1 MQTDLNLDIDCQAT
15 AHKVTQFLDKK
26 LDHYLA
32 LSGKRRFDLKSP
44 IIDGM
49 AKAPTKGNA
58 SENRMIAIW
67 FAEQVVDC
75 VGCAM
80 RNMTQES
87 QKILLNRY
95 SDQMLTYTIAQELS
109 ISSATYSRKQ
119 EQALCEFADR
129 FEYQV
134 VKHGIVKEVN
144 DLHVYPRNDK

>member
-1 MQTDLNLDIDCQAT
+1 MLNIW
-15 AHKVTQFLDKK
+15 
-26 LDHYLA
+26 LA
-32 LSGKRRFDLKSP
+32 EE
-44 IIDGM
+44 I
-49 AKAPTKGNA
+49 
-58 SENRMIAIW
+58 
-67 FAEQVVDC
+67 VDC
-75 VGCAM
+75 VGCTM
-80 RNMTQES
+80 RNMTKES

-119 EQALCEFADR
+119 ERALCEFADR

>member
-49 AKAPTKGNA
+49 PKAPTKGNA

-119 EQALCEFADR
+119 ERALCEFADR

>member
-1 MQTDLNLDIDCQAT
+1 MLDVKDIDCQAT
-15 AHKVTQFLDKK
+15 ARKVTNFLDKK
-26 LDHYLA
+26 LDRYLA
-32 LSGKRRFDLKSP
+32 LSGKQRFDLKSP
-44 IIDGM
+44 GMDGM
-49 AKAPTKGNA
+49 PKAPSHGNG
-58 SENRMIAIW
+58 SESRMLNIW
-67 FAEQVVDC
+67 LAEEVVDC

-80 RNMTQES
+80 RNMTKGS

-95 SDQMLTYTIAQELS
+95 SDQMLTYTIAQEMS

-144 DLHVYPRNDK
+144 DLHVYLENDK

>member
-119 EQALCEFADR
+119 ERALCEFADR

>member
-1 MQTDLNLDIDCQAT
+1 MQTDLKLDIDCQAT

-26 LDHYLA
+26 LDRYLA

-44 IIDGM
+44 SMDGM
-49 AKAPTKGNA
+49 PKAPTKGNA

-80 RNMTQES
+80 RNMTKES

-134 VKHGIVKEVN
+134 MKHNIICEVS